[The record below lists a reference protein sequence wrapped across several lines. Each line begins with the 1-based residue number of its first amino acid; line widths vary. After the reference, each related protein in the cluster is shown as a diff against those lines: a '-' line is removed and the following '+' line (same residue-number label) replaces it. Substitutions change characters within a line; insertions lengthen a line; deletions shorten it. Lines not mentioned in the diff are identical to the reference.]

1 MATINGNDSSNII
14 VGTNAGDVINANGG
28 SDTVLGGN
36 GNDTIDGGSGDDLL
50 SGGNGNDTILGGSG
64 ADTLSG
70 GNGNDTLD
78 GGSGSDLVSGGNGN
92 DLLIYRVA
100 ENATSY
106 DVYDGGNGKDTL
118 RIFVSQSVYNS
129 AAFQSDLA
137 QLNAKLCHGSASDY
151 LESIGL
157 LVTSIE
163 KVEIFI
169 EGNPNQAPTDIAL
182 TNDTVAENAA
192 GAVIGTL
199 STVDPNAGD
208 THSYTVSDSR
218 FEVVGGQ
225 LKLKAGDALDFEAG
239 STISVDVTSTD
250 GGGLSITE
258 AFTIHVTNVNEAPTV
273 SAAVTGGGAE
283 ESGNASIN
291 LLDFASDVD
300 NGAVLHVENVV
311 WDEVPGNMPAGFS
324 LVGNA
329 IVVDTNSLAYNA
341 MAVGES
347 FATHFTYNVVDE
359 HGASTVQHATVTIT
373 GTNDAPTVS
382 AAVTGGGAEG
392 PGNASINLLD
402 FASDVDNGAVLHVE
416 NVVWDEVPGNMP
428 AGFSLVGNV
437 IVVDTNSL
445 AYNAMAV
452 GETFA
457 THFTYNVVDEPGA
470 STVQHATVTI
480 TGTNDGPVAAVD
492 TNGGDAVVEA
502 GVNPGNTPFAG
513 DASASGNVLDNDSDV
528 DNGDS
533 LTVTTTGTI
542 QGVYGSLN
550 LAADGSWTYTLN
562 NADGDTDA
570 LAQGESASDVFSY
583 TIADQHGATSS
594 STLTINITGTNDA
607 PVITGGDTSGSVQED
622 TASQAT
628 GELAAFDPDNGAI
641 LTWMAQG
648 GTSSAN
654 ADFLFAADSLTIAR
668 NGNPTFFVDSFS
680 DGNPPPSVPAGTTT
694 ASGYGGSG
702 VNGLQEAGGRLIMDS
717 DNAVPFEGVGSPD
730 PIVGLNAV
738 AATQTVTV
746 NITGSNDVR

>member
-28 SDTVLGGN
+28 NDTVLGGN

-50 SGGNGNDTILGGSG
+50 PVATVTTRSSATPAPTCPG
-64 ADTLSG
+64 ATATTRSMAAPAAISSPG
-70 GNGNDTLD
+70 QRQRSCSST
-78 GGSGSDLVSGGNGN
+78 VSP
-92 DLLIYRVA
+92 RMRP
-100 ENATSY
+100 ATTSTMA
-106 DVYDGGNGKDTL
+106 VTAKTRCG
-118 RIFVSQSVYNS
+118 FSSPQSVFNS

-392 PGNASINLLD
+392 SGNASINLLD

-428 AGFSLVGNV
+428 AGFSLVGNA

-457 THFTYNVVDEPGA
+457 THFTYNVVDEHGA

-492 TNGGDAVVEA
+492 TNGGDAVVES

-513 DASASGNVLDNDSDV
+513 DAIGGQRAHNDTDV

-542 QGVYGSLN
+542 R
-550 LAADGSWTYTLN
+550 
-562 NADGDTDA
+562 
-570 LAQGESASDVFSY
+570 AS
-583 TIADQHGATSS
+583 
-594 STLTINITGTNDA
+594 
-607 PVITGGDTSGSVQED
+607 
-622 TASQAT
+622 TA
-628 GELAAFDPDNGAI
+628 
-641 LTWMAQG
+641 
-648 GTSSAN
+648 
-654 ADFLFAADSLTIAR
+654 R
-668 NGNPTFFVDSFS
+668 
-680 DGNPPPSVPAGTTT
+680 
-694 ASGYGGSG
+694 
-702 VNGLQEAGGRLIMDS
+702 
-717 DNAVPFEGVGSPD
+717 
-730 PIVGLNAV
+730 
-738 AATQTVTV
+738 
-746 NITGSNDVR
+746 